1 MIAESA
7 HGAPRLPWA
16 MALAMLAAMALAVVP
31 LPPALFDLLLG
42 ASFVLAALTFL
53 VAFYAERALE
63 LSAFPT
69 LLLLTTLFRLALGV
83 AAARLILTSDGESGA
98 GRVITAFGDFA
109 IRGNFVVGLTL
120 FALLLVINF
129 VVISKG
135 AERISEVAARFALDS
150 MPGKQLAIDAESGA
164 GQLDKDA
171 ARSQRQELHRE
182 NHFYGAMDGATKFV
196 RGDVIAGLV
205 MLVIELVGGM
215 IVGVAQY
222 GLSFAEAASR
232 YSRLTVG
239 EGLAMQL
246 PTLLTSTG
254 TALLLTRGDHGH
266 LGGSLSTQLLGRAR
280 PLGVVAVLVGVLALL
295 PQMPRLPFLA
305 LAAALG
311 YAALVAERP
320 PARRKPTAAAQP
332 PAQAPTQAPAQAS
345 SKPASELARSE
356 VEALLPLDLLGLELG
371 LDLLGMVDAN
381 RGDLLRRIATL
392 RKQLALDLGLIIP
405 PIQIR
410 DDLQQR
416 PGAYRITLSGV
427 PLASAEVHAHRVLAI
442 DPSGRAL
449 AELPGSYVK
458 EPTFGLPAK
467 WLLPGDRRRAESAGC
482 TVVDPAAVIAT
493 HLGELIRRHADEL
506 LGRREAQELLDLAG
520 RQHRSVIDELIPR
533 HLSMAEFIK
542 VLRNLLAEGVSI
554 RDMRTILETL
564 ADHAPTERSPD
575 ALTELVRQ
583 RLHRRLSRDRLGR
596 DGVLRPLVIDPRMEA
611 QLRDPKSA
619 PAAALRL
626 GEELGRHTR
635 ELTLRDEP
643 ALAVVSPELRRT
655 VGHIAIRHAPGLA
668 VLSYREVD
676 PELPFASRAVV
687 GTPEVR

>member
-1 MIAESA
+1 MISEPISETS
-7 HGAPRLPWA
+7 PVPWT
-16 MALAMLAAMALAVVP
+16 MALAMLAAMAVAVIP

-69 LLLLTTLFRLALGV
+69 LLLFTTLSRLALGV
-83 AAARLILTSDGESGA
+83 AAARLILTSDGEHGA
-98 GRVITAFGDFA
+98 GRVIAAFGDFA

-129 VVISKG
+129 VVITRG

-150 MPGKQLAIDAESGA
+150 LPGKQLAIDSDLSA
-164 GQLDKDA
+164 GLIDEA
-171 ARSQRQELHRE
+171 TARTRRQELQRAS
-182 NHFYGAMDGATKFV
+182 NFYGAMDGASKFV

-205 MLVIELVGGM
+205 MLVIELIGGM
-215 IVGVAQY
+215 IVGVGQH
-222 GLSFAEAASR
+222 GLPLGEAAER
-232 YSRLTVG
+232 YTRLTVG

-246 PTLLTSTG
+246 PALLTSTG
-254 TALLLTRGDHGH
+254 AALLLTRGDDAH
-266 LGGSLSTQLLGRAR
+266 LSGTLSAQLLGRAP
-280 PLGVVAVLVGVLALL
+280 PLAVAAVLVGALGLL
-295 PQMPRLPFLA
+295 PQMPLLPFLA

-311 YAALVAERP
+311 YAAYRAARP
-320 PARRKPTAAAQP
+320 PARRKPL
-332 PAQAPTQAPAQAS
+332 PAPQALAPA
-345 SKPASELARSE
+345 KPASELARSE
-356 VEALLPLDLLGLELG
+356 VEAVLPLDLLGLELG
-371 LDLLGMVDAN
+371 LDLLGLVDAN
-381 RGDLLRRIATL
+381 RGDLLPRIATL

-416 PGAYRITLSGV
+416 PGAYRITLCGV
-427 PLASAEVHAHRVLAI
+427 PLAAAEVHAHRVLAI

-449 AELPGSYVK
+449 AELPGAYIK

-493 HLGELIRRHADEL
+493 HLGEMIRRHAAEL
-506 LGRREAQELLDLAG
+506 LGRREAQELLDLAA
-520 RQHRSVIDELIPR
+520 RQHRTVIEELIPR
-533 HLSMAEFIK
+533 HLSMAELIK
-542 VLRNLLAEGVSI
+542 VLRNLLSEGVSI

-564 ADHAPTERSPD
+564 ADHAATERSPD

-583 RLHRRLSRDRLGR
+583 RLHRRLSRDRLSN
-596 DGVLRPLVIDPRMEA
+596 DGTLRPLVLDPRVEN
-611 QLRDPKSA
+611 QLRQPQTAS
-619 PAAALRL
+619 AAALHL
-626 GEELGRHTR
+626 GEELARHTR
-635 ELTLRDEP
+635 DLSLRDEP
-643 ALAVVSPELRRT
+643 ALVVVDPDVRRL
-655 VGHIAIRHAPGLA
+655 VAKVAARHAPGLA

-676 PELPFASRAVV
+676 PTLPFAARAVV
-687 GTPEVR
+687 VTPVLR